1 VLVKAPST
9 TFPSSPQHL
18 RGQPSRPHYNRFDS
32 RPSPQ
37 TPQSYTQPLK
47 MAQPTTQIR
56 SIYRRLLR
64 ELPIPSTTIPS
75 RTQHQKLSAPST
87 IQQRLRDTIIKPSA
101 RQTSSQIQQAE
112 VFAQYAQAQ
121 RTYIALIER
130 YNPGM
135 GMSEEERVRLSARRI
150 GMNLPVEY
158 DAGKK
163 E

>member
-1 VLVKAPST
+1 
-9 TFPSSPQHL
+9 
-18 RGQPSRPHYNRFDS
+18 
-32 RPSPQ
+32 
-37 TPQSYTQPLK
+37 

-87 IQQRLRDTIIKPSA
+87 IQQRLRDTIVKPSA
-101 RQTSSQIQQAE
+101 RHTASQIQQAE
-112 VFAQYAQAQ
+112 VLAQYAQAQ

-158 DAGKK
+158 DAEKK

>member
-1 VLVKAPST
+1 MKYSVG
-9 TFPSSPQHL
+9 PSSPRFLPQLFQVRRSTSAVNLHTSQTQI
-18 RGQPSRPHYNRFDS
+18 QP
-32 RPSPQ
+32 
-37 TPQSYTQPLK
+37 PQSYTE

-64 ELPIPSTTIPS
+64 ELPTPPATIPS

-87 IQQRLRDTIIKPSA
+87 IQRRLRDTLTNQPSTRNPA
-101 RQTSSQIQQAE
+101 SQIAQAE

-158 DAGKK
+158 NSEKK